1 MGEGGSRRKG
11 VGVGWEGSSALERE
25 LAKGSQHLCE
35 LPVRATERAFAGKA
49 GLLSLHQEP
58 WQLLWVTSW
67 PQPPS
72 LLRNQGRQSRSGV
85 PQEAVEPPGQLSESA
100 SQLIV

>member
-1 MGEGGSRRKG
+1 MMP
-11 VGVGWEGSSALERE
+11 WRE
-25 LAKGSQHLCE
+25 LAKGSFQHPRTASE
-35 LPVRATERAFAGKA
+35 ATERAFAGKA
-49 GLLSLHQEP
+49 GLLSLQQEP

-85 PQEAVEPPGQLSESA
+85 PPRRQWSRLASFQSRLLSSLSEGP
-100 SQLIV
+100 LFLP